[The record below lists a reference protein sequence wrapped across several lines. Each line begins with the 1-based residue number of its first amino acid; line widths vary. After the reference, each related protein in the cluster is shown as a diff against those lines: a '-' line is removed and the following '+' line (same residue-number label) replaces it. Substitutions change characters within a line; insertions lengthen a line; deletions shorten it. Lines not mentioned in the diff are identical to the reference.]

1 MDSNYLSSAYIAH
14 ATLRTW
20 LDPQSPSFQAT
31 AIKGVK
37 PQEPRHLIFT
47 ASFVALYTI
56 AGYAA
61 YSPSK
66 VALRSLADT
75 LSQEV
80 KMYQGAYPTA
90 PTIRLHTIFP
100 ATILTEAYEAENRI
114 KSDLTKMLEEDDEG
128 QTADVCAKASID
140 GLERGDELVS
150 TTFLTRLVMG
160 GVLGGSLR
168 NWVWVG
174 VMDTVLAWVMSLA
187 MVFVRWD
194 MDRKVRK
201 WGKEH
206 GASGMKKKVE
216 GEVEEIERED

>member
-1 MDSNYLSSAYIAH
+1 M
-14 ATLRTW
+14 
-20 LDPQSPSFQAT
+20 
-31 AIKGVK
+31 
-37 PQEPRHLIFT
+37 
-47 ASFVALYTI
+47 ALYTI

-66 VALRSLADT
+66 TALRSLSDT

-80 KMYQGAYPTA
+80 KLYEGAYPSA
-90 PTIRLHTIFP
+90 PKIKLHTIFP

-114 KSDLTKMLEEDDEG
+114 KSDLTKMLEEDDDG
-128 QTADVCAKASID
+128 QTADGCAQASIK

-150 TTFLTRLVMG
+150 TAFLTTLVMG
-160 GVLGGSLR
+160 SVLGGSLR
-168 NWVWVG
+168 NWFWVG

-201 WGKEH
+201 WGMTH
-206 GASGMKKKVE
+206 GASGMKGVE
-216 GEVEEIERED
+216 GGKKGD

>member
-1 MDSNYLSSAYIAH
+1 M
-14 ATLRTW
+14 
-20 LDPQSPSFQAT
+20 
-31 AIKGVK
+31 
-37 PQEPRHLIFT
+37 
-47 ASFVALYTI
+47 ALYTI

-66 VALRSLADT
+66 TALRSLSDT

-80 KMYQGAYPTA
+80 KLYEGAYPTA

-100 ATILTEAYEAENRI
+100 ATILTEAYEAENLI
-114 KSDLTKMLEEDDEG
+114 KSDLTKMLEEGDEG
-128 QTADVCAKASID
+128 QTADVCAKVSID

-150 TTFLTRLVMG
+150 TMILTRLVMG
-160 GVLGGSLR
+160 SVLGGSLR
-168 NWVWVG
+168 NWFWVG

-201 WGKEH
+201 WGKIH
-206 GASGMKKKVE
+206 GANGMKKGGE
-216 GEVEEIERED
+216 GAERERKDDERED